1 MAVLVNGGCYHYVA
15 VPPGAVASN
24 EEVRVYV
31 TRPAAARLAGEL
43 GAYTMELDGKLS
55 SRGPDSLAVS
65 VPIGREYRGTTLDS
79 TTQTLTLAKSE
90 VVDVRRSQLSRG
102 RTILTSA
109 GVLAGFALLVH
120 AVVQLTNPNPGS
132 DVTLPPPPPVGSRAP
147 SGHTLRLR
155 IPFP

>member
-1 MAVLVNGGCYHYVA
+1 
-15 VPPGAVASN
+15 
-24 EEVRVYV
+24 
-31 TRPAAARLAGEL
+31 
-43 GAYTMELDGKLS
+43 
-55 SRGPDSLAVS
+55 
-65 VPIGREYRGTTLDS
+65 TLDS

-132 DVTLPPPPPVGSRAP
+132 DQTLPPPPPAGARAP